1 MGEAVISEQKSEQK
15 KLRKEARE
23 LLLKARIYRF
33 FALAFAFSGLIIF
46 LFLYFQ
52 NIDGRLL
59 DALSNLKTI
68 FIILVPFLP
77 AALLTA
83 LAARTESK
91 FYDLVH
97 TTETPAGADPAKKG
111 K

>member
-1 MGEAVISEQKSEQK
+1 MGGAVISEHV

-23 LLLKARIYRF
+23 LLMKARVYRF
-33 FALAFAFSGLIIF
+33 FALAFVFFGLVIF
-46 LFLYFQ
+46 LFLYFKH
-52 NIDGRLL
+52 IDGRLL
-59 DALSNLKTI
+59 EALTNVKTVL
-68 FIILVPFLP
+68 IILIPFLP
-77 AALLTA
+77 AAVLTA

-97 TTETPAGADPAKKG
+97 SPGPQSDTEPVKKG